1 MKKRDGLIVVM
12 IVAVVSLGAFYV
24 SKTATKVKVVYP
36 EAKPVM
42 NDSDFVV
49 KVADG
54 SLEIGKT
61 DLTKAKE
68 LLPNGKDLG
77 MSTVY
82 RSDSPQCILT
92 FDKKQTQLK
101 QLHLLSPDLT
111 TTRGI
116 AVGDPFTKVVQAYGK
131 NYIYTG
137 KAINKADFEAIY
149 QRDEHHSIIFKIR
162 NNIVY
167 NIVLHEDTRPRP

>member
-24 SKTATKVKVVYP
+24 SKTATKIKVIYP

-42 NDSDFVV
+42 NDSDFTVEV
-49 KVADG
+49 SDG
-54 SLEIGKT
+54 SLTIGQT
-61 DLTKAKE
+61 DLAEAKE
-68 LLPNGKDLG
+68 LLPNGRDLG

-101 QLHLLSPDLT
+101 QLHLLSPDLKT
-111 TTRGI
+111 SRGI
-116 AVGDPFTKVVQAYGK
+116 AVGDPFSKVVAAYGK

-137 KAINKADFEAIY
+137 KAIDKKDFEAIY

-162 NNIVY
+162 NNRVY
-167 NIVLHEDTRPRP
+167 TIVLHEDTKPRP